1 MLFDHIGVPTPN
13 INPARQVSASSMTTV
28 STNDFDLLER
38 PARALRDSDGCAAVS
53 DFRTAWQGLT
63 ATLIDSLMDNL
74 MDQITDHSKLEREP
88 LDQPAPRRRR
98 GFIWRTGALTA
109 AVALGLLF
117 AYLGFGPHK
126 ANQAAAV
133 PTPAPQ
139 VTVSRPLERELDS
152 RAGFLGQFSA
162 IDRVELRAQVGGTL
176 TEIHF
181 KDGQIV
187 HKGDLLFVIDP
198 RPYEI
203 KLAQAQAALQT
214 AQAHV
219 ALANTQLSRA
229 QSLKRNDYATQETV
243 DQRISDQ
250 DASQAA
256 VEDAKARVRDA
267 ELDLEY
273 CRVLAP
279 FTGRIGARQVSIGSL
294 VAGSRA
300 ATSPTTLL
308 ATLVSLD
315 PLYLDFDMSESDFLT
330 FSRER
335 ARIGGPLANEVL
347 IGLSD
352 ETSFTRKGTLDFIDN
367 SLDRSSGTIHAR
379 ATVPNPDLFLAP
391 GQFARLRVA
400 IAPPTQAYLLPDS
413 AVVLDQSQHLVM
425 TVAPD
430 ATVKPKI
437 VTTGD
442 LRGGLRVIRS
452 GLDANDRVVI
462 DGLVRAIP
470 GTKVAPQDGTI
481 HYDAAADGQG

>member
-1 MLFDHIGVPTPN
+1 
-13 INPARQVSASSMTTV
+13 
-28 STNDFDLLER
+28 
-38 PARALRDSDGCAAVS
+38 
-53 DFRTAWQGLT
+53 
-63 ATLIDSLMDNL
+63 
-74 MDQITDHSKLEREP
+74 MDQITNPANLERER
-88 LDQPAPRRRR
+88 LDEPVARPRR
-98 GFIWRTGALTA
+98 WRWKATALGV
-109 AVALGLLF
+109 AVAAGLFLAWLGL
-117 AYLGFGPHK
+117 APHRG
-126 ANQAAAV
+126 NQAAAALA
-133 PTPAPQ
+133 PTPV
-139 VTVSRPLERELDS
+139 VTVSQPLRREVDV

-187 HKGDLLFVIDP
+187 HRGDLLFVIDP

-203 KLAQAQAALQT
+203 RLEQAKAALQT
-214 AQAHV
+214 ATARV
-219 ALANTQLSRA
+219 ALASNQLSRA
-229 QSLKRNDYATQETV
+229 QSLKRNDFATQETV
-243 DQRISDQ
+243 DQRTNDQ

-256 VEDAKARVRDA
+256 VEDAKARVRDS

-308 ATLVSLD
+308 TTLVSLD

-335 ARIGGPLANEVL
+335 ARIKGPLANKVA

-352 ETSFTRKGTLDFIDN
+352 ENDFTREGTLDFIDN
-367 SLDRSSGTIHAR
+367 ALDRSSGTIHAR

-400 IAPPTQAYLLPDS
+400 IAPPTPVYLLPDS
-413 AVVLDQSQHLVM
+413 AVVLDQSQRLVM
-425 TVAPD
+425 TVGPD

-452 GLDANDRVVI
+452 GLDVGDRVVI

-470 GTKVAPQDGTI
+470 GTKVAPQDGAI
-481 HYDAAADGQG
+481 HYDATADGQG

>member
-1 MLFDHIGVPTPN
+1 
-13 INPARQVSASSMTTV
+13 
-28 STNDFDLLER
+28 
-38 PARALRDSDGCAAVS
+38 
-53 DFRTAWQGLT
+53 
-63 ATLIDSLMDNL
+63 
-74 MDQITDHSKLEREP
+74 MDQIPNPANLERER
-88 LDQPAPRRRR
+88 LDEPVARPRR
-98 GFIWRTGALTA
+98 WRWKATALGV
-109 AVALGLLF
+109 AVAAGLFLAWLGL
-117 AYLGFGPHK
+117 AAHRG
-126 ANQAAAV
+126 NQAAAA
-133 PTPAPQ
+133 PTPTPV
-139 VTVSRPLERELDS
+139 VTVSQPLRREVDV

-187 HKGDLLFVIDP
+187 RKGDLLFVIDP

-203 KLAQAQAALQT
+203 RLEQAKAALQT
-214 AQAHV
+214 ATARV
-219 ALANTQLSRA
+219 ALASNQLSRA
-229 QSLKRNDYATQETV
+229 QSLKRNDFATQETV
-243 DQRISDQ
+243 DQRTNDQ
-250 DASQAA
+250 DASRAA
-256 VEDAKARVRDA
+256 VEDAKARVQDA

-308 ATLVSLD
+308 TTLVSLD

-335 ARIGGPLANEVL
+335 ARIKGPLANKVA

-352 ETSFTRKGTLDFIDN
+352 ENDFTREGTLDFIDN
-367 SLDRSSGTIHAR
+367 ALDRSSGTIHAR
-379 ATVPNPDLFLAP
+379 ATVPNSDLFLAP

-400 IAPPTQAYLLPDS
+400 IAPPTPVYLLPDA
-413 AVVLDQSQHLVM
+413 AVVLDQSQRLVM
-425 TVAPD
+425 TVGPD

-442 LRGGLRVIRS
+442 LRGGLRVIQS
-452 GLDANDRVVI
+452 GLDAGDRIVI

-470 GTKVAPQDGTI
+470 GTKVAPQDGAI
-481 HYDAAADGQG
+481 HYDATADGQG

>member
-1 MLFDHIGVPTPN
+1 M
-13 INPARQVSASSMTTV
+13 
-28 STNDFDLLER
+28 
-38 PARALRDSDGCAAVS
+38 
-53 DFRTAWQGLT
+53 
-63 ATLIDSLMDNL
+63 
-74 MDQITDHSKLEREP
+74 
-88 LDQPAPRRRR
+88 
-98 GFIWRTGALTA
+98 
-109 AVALGLLF
+109 AVAALLVYFGL
-117 AYLGFGPHK
+117 APHRG
-126 ANQAAAV
+126 NQAAAV

-139 VTVSRPLERELDS
+139 VTVSQPLQRKIDS
-152 RAGFLGQFSA
+152 RASFLGQFSA

-181 KDGQIV
+181 RDGQIV

-203 KLAQAQAALQT
+203 KLEQAKAALQT
-214 AQAHV
+214 ATARV
-219 ALANTQLSRA
+219 ELANAQLSRA
-229 QSLKRNDYATQETV
+229 QSLRRNEFATQETV
-243 DQRISDQ
+243 DQRTSDQ
-250 DASQAA
+250 DSSNAA
-256 VEDAKARVRDA
+256 VEDAKARIRDA

-273 CRVLAP
+273 CHVRAP
-279 FTGRIGARQVSIGSL
+279 FTGRIGARQVSVGSL

-335 ARIGGPLANEVL
+335 ARVGGPLANKVM

-352 ETSFTRKGTLDFIDN
+352 ENNFTREGTLDFIDN
-367 SLDRSSGTIHAR
+367 ALDRSSGTIHAR

-400 IAPPTQAYLLPDS
+400 IAPPTSAYLLPDS

-425 TVAPD
+425 TVGPD

-452 GLDANDRVVI
+452 GLGPMDRIVI

-470 GTKVAPQDGTI
+470 GRKVAPQDGTI
-481 HYDAAADGQG
+481 HYDAAADEQG

>member
-1 MLFDHIGVPTPN
+1 M
-13 INPARQVSASSMTTV
+13 
-28 STNDFDLLER
+28 
-38 PARALRDSDGCAAVS
+38 
-53 DFRTAWQGLT
+53 
-63 ATLIDSLMDNL
+63 
-74 MDQITDHSKLEREP
+74 
-88 LDQPAPRRRR
+88 
-98 GFIWRTGALTA
+98 
-109 AVALGLLF
+109 AVAALLVYFGL
-117 AYLGFGPHK
+117 APHRG
-126 ANQAAAV
+126 NQAAAV

-139 VTVSRPLERELDS
+139 VTVSQPLQRKIDS
-152 RAGFLGQFSA
+152 RASFLGQFSA

-181 KDGQIV
+181 RDGQIV

-203 KLAQAQAALQT
+203 KLEQAKAALQT
-214 AQAHV
+214 ATARV
-219 ALANTQLSRA
+219 ELANAQLSRA
-229 QSLKRNDYATQETV
+229 QSLRRNEFATQETV
-243 DQRISDQ
+243 DQRTSDQ
-250 DASQAA
+250 DSSNAA
-256 VEDAKARVRDA
+256 VEDAKARIRDA

-273 CRVLAP
+273 CHVRAP
-279 FTGRIGARQVSIGSL
+279 FTGRIGARQVSVGSL

-335 ARIGGPLANEVL
+335 ARVGGPLANKVM

-352 ETSFTRKGTLDFIDN
+352 ENNFTREGTLDFIDN
-367 SLDRSSGTIHAR
+367 ALDRSSGTIHAR

-400 IAPPTQAYLLPDS
+400 IAPPTSAYLLPDS

-425 TVAPD
+425 TVGPD

-452 GLDANDRVVI
+452 GLGPTDRVVI

-470 GTKVAPQDGTI
+470 GRKVAPQDGTI
-481 HYDAAADGQG
+481 HYDAAADEQG

>member
-1 MLFDHIGVPTPN
+1 
-13 INPARQVSASSMTTV
+13 
-28 STNDFDLLER
+28 
-38 PARALRDSDGCAAVS
+38 
-53 DFRTAWQGLT
+53 
-63 ATLIDSLMDNL
+63 
-74 MDQITDHSKLEREP
+74 MDQITDPANIERER
-88 LDQPAPRRRR
+88 LDEPAARPRR
-98 GFIWRTGALTA
+98 WRWKATALGVAATVGIFLA
-109 AVALGLLF
+109 WFGLAPNKGSQAVAAL
-117 AYLGFGPHK
+117 
-126 ANQAAAV
+126 
-133 PTPAPQ
+133 TPAPL
-139 VTVSRPLERELDS
+139 VTVSQPLQRALDTKV
-152 RAGFLGQFSA
+152 GFLGQFSA

-203 KLAQAQAALQT
+203 KLEQAKAALQT
-214 AQAHV
+214 ATARV
-219 ALANTQLSRA
+219 ALANNQLTRA
-229 QSLKRNDYATQETV
+229 QSLRRNDFATQETV
-243 DQRISDQ
+243 DQRTNDQ

-256 VEDAKARVRDA
+256 VADAKARVLDA

-335 ARIGGPLANEVL
+335 THLKGPLANKVV

-352 ETSFTRKGTLDFIDN
+352 ETNFAREGTLDFIDN
-367 SLDRSSGTIHAR
+367 ALDRSSGTIHAR

-400 IAPPTQAYLLPDS
+400 IAPATPVYLLPDA
-413 AVVLDQSQHLVM
+413 AVVLDQSQRLVM
-425 TVAPD
+425 TVDSD

-442 LRGGLRVIRS
+442 LRGGLRVIQS
-452 GLDANDRVVI
+452 GLEPGDRVVI

-470 GTKVAPQDGTI
+470 GAKVTPQDGAI

>member
-1 MLFDHIGVPTPN
+1 M
-13 INPARQVSASSMTTV
+13 
-28 STNDFDLLER
+28 
-38 PARALRDSDGCAAVS
+38 
-53 DFRTAWQGLT
+53 
-63 ATLIDSLMDNL
+63 DSLMD
-74 MDQITDHSKLEREP
+74 QISDHSKLERELLDEPARTARRRTWRTAAIVAATVLAP
-88 LDQPAPRRRR
+88 LLVYVSLAPRR
-98 GFIWRTGALTA
+98 GSQ
-109 AVALGLLF
+109 AVALS
-117 AYLGFGPHK
+117 
-126 ANQAAAV
+126 
-133 PTPAPQ
+133 TPAPL
-139 VTVSRPLERELDS
+139 VTVSQPLQRELDT

-181 KDGQIV
+181 NDGQIV

-203 KLAQAQAALQT
+203 RLEQAKAALQT
-214 AQAHV
+214 ATARV
-219 ALANTQLSRA
+219 ALASNQLFRA
-229 QSLKRNDYATQETV
+229 QSLKRSDFATQETV
-243 DQRISDQ
+243 DQRTSDQ

-273 CRVLAP
+273 CRVRAP

-335 ARIGGPLANEVL
+335 ARLKGPLANKVA

-352 ETSFTRKGTLDFIDN
+352 ESNFSREGTLDFIDN
-367 SLDRSSGTIHAR
+367 ALDRSSGTIHAR
-379 ATVPNPDLFLAP
+379 ATVPNPDLLLAP

-400 IAPPTQAYLLPDS
+400 IAPPTPVYLLPDA
-413 AVVLDQSQHLVM
+413 AVVLDQSQRLVM
-425 TVAPD
+425 TVGSD

-442 LRGGLRVIRS
+442 LRGGLRVIQS
-452 GLDANDRVVI
+452 GLEPSDRVVI

-481 HYDAAADGQG
+481 HYDPAADGQG

>member
-1 MLFDHIGVPTPN
+1 
-13 INPARQVSASSMTTV
+13 
-28 STNDFDLLER
+28 
-38 PARALRDSDGCAAVS
+38 
-53 DFRTAWQGLT
+53 
-63 ATLIDSLMDNL
+63 
-74 MDQITDHSKLEREP
+74 MDQISDPSTLERER
-88 LDQPAPRRRR
+88 LDQPAARPQR
-98 GFIWRTGALTA
+98 WRWKLTALGA
-109 AVALGLLF
+109 AVALGLTF
-117 AYLGFGPHK
+117 AWLGLAPHRGDR
-126 ANQAAAV
+126 AAAA
-133 PTPAPQ
+133 PTPVSV
-139 VTVSRPLERELDS
+139 VTVSQPLQREVDV

-162 IDRVELRAQVGGTL
+162 VDRVELRAQVGGTL

-214 AQAHV
+214 ATARV
-219 ALANTQLSRA
+219 ALANNQLFRA
-229 QSLKRNDYATQETV
+229 QSLKHNEFATQETV
-243 DQRISDQ
+243 DQRTNDQ

-256 VEDAKARVRDA
+256 VEDARARVRDA

-273 CRVLAP
+273 CRMRAP

-308 ATLVSLD
+308 VTLVSLD

-335 ARIGGPLANEVL
+335 ARLKGPLANKVM
-347 IGLSD
+347 IALSD
-352 ETSFTRKGTLDFIDN
+352 ENNFAREGTLDFIDN
-367 SLDRSSGTIHAR
+367 ALDRSSGTIHAR
-379 ATVPNPDLFLAP
+379 ATVRNEDLFLAP

-400 IAPPTQAYLLPDS
+400 IASPAPVYLLPDA
-413 AVVLDQSQHLVM
+413 AVVLDQSQRLVM
-425 TVAPD
+425 TVGSD

-437 VTTGD
+437 VTTGE
-442 LRGGLRVIRS
+442 LRGGLRVIQS
-452 GLDANDRVVI
+452 GLEPSDRVII

-481 HYDAAADGQG
+481 HYDPTADQG

>member
-1 MLFDHIGVPTPN
+1 
-13 INPARQVSASSMTTV
+13 
-28 STNDFDLLER
+28 
-38 PARALRDSDGCAAVS
+38 
-53 DFRTAWQGLT
+53 
-63 ATLIDSLMDNL
+63 
-74 MDQITDHSKLEREP
+74 MDQITNPAKLGRERQDESRA
-88 LDQPAPRRRR
+88 QPHRWKWKA
-98 GFIWRTGALTA
+98 TALGVA
-109 AVALGLLF
+109 AALGL
-117 AYLGFGPHK
+117 YLAWLGLAPHRG
-126 ANQAAAV
+126 NQAAAA
-133 PTPAPQ
+133 PTPTPV
-139 VTVSRPLERELDS
+139 VTVSQPLQRELDV

-203 KLAQAQAALQT
+203 KLEQAKAALQT
-214 AQAHV
+214 ATARV
-219 ALANTQLSRA
+219 ALASNQLSRA
-229 QSLKRNDYATQETV
+229 QSLKRNDFATQETV
-243 DQRISDQ
+243 DQRTNEQ
-250 DASQAA
+250 DASRAA

-273 CRVLAP
+273 CRVSAP
-279 FTGRIGARQVSIGSL
+279 FSGRIGARQVSIGSL

-308 ATLVSLD
+308 TTLVSLD

-330 FSRER
+330 FSRDL
-335 ARIGGPLANEVL
+335 ARLKGPLADKVL

-352 ETSFTRKGTLDFIDN
+352 ENGLAREGTLDFIDN
-367 SLDRSSGTIHAR
+367 AVDRSSGTIHAR
-379 ATVPNPDLFLAP
+379 ATVPNADLFLAP

-400 IAPPTQAYLLPDS
+400 IAPPAPVYLLPDT
-413 AVVLDQSQHLVM
+413 AVVLDQSQRLVM
-425 TVAPD
+425 TVGPD

-437 VTTGD
+437 VTTGE
-442 LRGGLRVIRS
+442 LRGGLRVIQS
-452 GLDANDRVVI
+452 GLEAGDRVVI

-481 HYDAAADGQG
+481 QYDPNADQG

>member
-1 MLFDHIGVPTPN
+1 MPGITP
-13 INPARQVSASSMTTV
+13 
-28 STNDFDLLER
+28 STR
-38 PARALRDSDGCAAVS
+38 WSGRRVRVRAAGNAAAE
-53 DFRTAWQGLT
+53 FQTAWQGLM
-63 ATLIDSLMDNL
+63 DSLMD
-74 MDQITDHSKLEREP
+74 QISDPSKLERER
-88 LDQPAPRRRR
+88 LDEPAARPRRRK
-98 GFIWRTGALTA
+98 WRTAA
-109 AVALGLLF
+109 AVAVIALGLFF
-117 AYLGFGPHK
+117 AWLGFGPHK
-126 ANQAAAV
+126 ANQAAAL
-133 PTPAPQ
+133 PTPAPL
-139 VTVSRPLERELDS
+139 VTVSQPLQRSVDV

-187 HKGDLLFVIDP
+187 HKGDLLFTIDP

-203 KLAQAQAALQT
+203 RLEQAKAALQT
-214 AQAHV
+214 ATARV
-219 ALANTQLSRA
+219 ALANNQLSRA
-229 QSLKRNDYATQETV
+229 QSLKRSDFATQETV
-243 DQRISDQ
+243 DQRTSDQ

-273 CRVLAP
+273 CRVRAP

-335 ARIGGPLANEVL
+335 ARLKGPLANKVA

-352 ETSFTRKGTLDFIDN
+352 ESNFSREGTLDFIDN
-367 SLDRSSGTIHAR
+367 ALDRSSGTIHAR

-400 IAPPTQAYLLPDS
+400 IAPPTPVYLLPDG
-413 AVVLDQSQHLVM
+413 AVVLDQSQRLVM
-425 TVAPD
+425 TVGSD

-442 LRGGLRVIRS
+442 LRGGLRVIQS
-452 GLDANDRVVI
+452 GLEPSDRVVI

-481 HYDAAADGQG
+481 HYDPTADGQG

>member
-1 MLFDHIGVPTPN
+1 
-13 INPARQVSASSMTTV
+13 
-28 STNDFDLLER
+28 
-38 PARALRDSDGCAAVS
+38 
-53 DFRTAWQGLT
+53 
-63 ATLIDSLMDNL
+63 
-74 MDQITDHSKLEREP
+74 MDQITDHSTLERDP
-88 LDQPAPRRRR
+88 LDEPARRPRRRT
-98 GFIWRTGALTA
+98 WRTAAIGAATLVA
-109 AVALGLLF
+109 ALLVYLGL
-117 AYLGFGPHK
+117 APPRG
-126 ANQAAAV
+126 NQAAAL
-133 PTPAPQ
+133 PTPAPM
-139 VTVSRPLERELDS
+139 VTVSEPLRREVDT
-152 RAGFLGQFSA
+152 RVGFLGQFSA

-203 KLAQAQAALQT
+203 RLEQAKAALQT
-214 AQAHV
+214 AAAKV
-219 ALANTQLSRA
+219 ALANNQLSRA
-229 QSLKRNDYATQETV
+229 QSLKHNEFATQETV
-243 DQRISDQ
+243 DQRTSDQ

-256 VEDAKARVRDA
+256 VADAKARVRDA

-279 FTGRIGARQVSIGSL
+279 FTGRIGARQVSLGSL

-335 ARIGGPLANEVL
+335 ARLKGPLANQIVL
-347 IGLSD
+347 GLSD
-352 ETSFTRKGTLDFIDN
+352 ENSFGREGTLDFIDN
-367 SLDRSSGTIHAR
+367 ALDRSSGTI
-379 ATVPNPDLFLAP
+379 
-391 GQFARLRVA
+391 RLRVA
-400 IAPPTQAYLLPDS
+400 IAPPTPVYLLPDA
-413 AVVLDQSQHLVM
+413 AVVLDQSQRLVM
-425 TVAPD
+425 TVGTD

-442 LRGGLRVIRS
+442 LRGGLRVIQS
-452 GLDANDRVVI
+452 GLEPGDRVII

-470 GTKVAPQDGTI
+470 GAKVAPQDGAI
-481 HYDAAADGQG
+481 HYDATADGQG